1 MRTPKFLVAM
11 TNVAN
16 IKLIENSSEL
26 LSLIDQ
32 CLELEAYAL
41 DTEFHREKSYY
52 PKLALI
58 QINYGTGVA
67 LVDPTAIS
75 LSPLQELF
83 NSQQIAVMHAC
94 AQDLEVLQHY
104 CNARP
109 KEIFDTQIAAG
120 FLGLR
125 TPSLSALH
133 EKFLKKKL
141 PKGER
146 LTDWLQRPLSKRQ
159 IEYAAADVADLLE
172 IYKILTSQ
180 LIKRERFE
188 WAKDEFEI
196 IKNRMN
202 GSKDPSESWIRIKE
216 TRHLGVE
223 GRGVA
228 QSIAEWREIEARSLD
243 VPARFILS
251 DIAVVSISQKLPK
264 TIDQLLTVRGVDKK
278 RFTDERAR
286 KILELVSHG
295 KNQKV
300 DIPIE
305 KNEKQLDP
313 NLRPAVAL
321 ISAWLAQFAK
331 DSDLDPAL
339 LGTRA
344 DIETLL
350 RGDGQSRL
358 SEGWRHEYV
367 GVPIKKL
374 IEGSA
379 SLAFVHGRLRMEDR

>member
-1 MRTPKFLVAM
+1 
-11 TNVAN
+11 
-16 IKLIENSSEL
+16 
-26 LSLIDQ
+26 
-32 CLELEAYAL
+32 
-41 DTEFHREKSYY
+41 
-52 PKLALI
+52 
-58 QINYGTGVA
+58 
-67 LVDPTAIS
+67 
-75 LSPLQELF
+75 
-83 NSQQIAVMHAC
+83 
-94 AQDLEVLQHY
+94 
-104 CNARP
+104 
-109 KEIFDTQIAAG
+109 
-120 FLGLR
+120 
-125 TPSLSALH
+125 
-133 EKFLKKKL
+133 
-141 PKGER
+141 
-146 LTDWLQRPLSKRQ
+146 
-159 IEYAAADVADLLE
+159 
-172 IYKILTSQ
+172 
-180 LIKRERFE
+180 
-188 WAKDEFEI
+188 
-196 IKNRMN
+196 MN
-202 GSKDPSESWIRIKE
+202 GSKDPSESWVRIKE

-286 KILELVSHG
+286 KILELVSQG

-367 GVPIKKL
+367 GVPIRKL
-374 IEGSA
+374 LEGSA

>member
-1 MRTPKFLVAM
+1 M
-11 TNVAN
+11 TNVGSTE
-16 IKLIENSSEL
+16 LITDSSEL
-26 LSLIDQ
+26 LSVIDQ
-32 CLELEAYAL
+32 CFKLEAYAL

-52 PKLALI
+52 PKLALL
-58 QINYGTGVA
+58 QINFGTGVA

-75 LSPLQELF
+75 LIPLQELF
-83 NSQQIAVMHAC
+83 HSEQIAVMHAC

-104 CNARP
+104 CKARP

-133 EKFLKKKL
+133 ERFLKKKL

-172 IYKILTSQ
+172 IFEILTSE
-180 LIKRERFE
+180 LIKRERLD
-188 WAKDEFEI
+188 WAKKEFEVV
-196 IKNRMN
+196 KSRMN

-216 TRHLGVE
+216 TRHLGAK

-228 QSIAEWREIEARSLD
+228 QAIAEWRETEAQSLD
-243 VPARFILS
+243 VPVRFILS
-251 DIAVVSISQKLPK
+251 DIAVVSISQKVPK
-264 TIDQLLTVRGVDKK
+264 TIDELLAVRGVDKK
-278 RFTDERAR
+278 RFSGDRAR

-295 KNQKV
+295 KDKKV
-300 DIPIE
+300 DIPSE
-305 KNEKQLDP
+305 KNEKQLDL

-344 DIETLL
+344 DIESLL
-350 RGDGQSRL
+350 RGDSQSRL

-367 GVPIKKL
+367 GVPIQKL
-374 IEGSA
+374 VEGSA
-379 SLAFVHGRLRMEDR
+379 SLAFVDGRLRMEDR

>member
-1 MRTPKFLVAM
+1 M
-11 TNVAN
+11 TNVGSTE
-16 IKLIENSSEL
+16 LITDSSEL
-26 LSLIDQ
+26 LSVIDQ
-32 CLELEAYAL
+32 CFKLEAYAL

-52 PKLALI
+52 PKLALL
-58 QINYGTGVA
+58 QINFGTGVA

-75 LSPLQELF
+75 LIPLQELF
-83 NSQQIAVMHAC
+83 HSEQIAVMHAC

-104 CNARP
+104 CKARP

-133 EKFLKKKL
+133 ERFLKKKL

-172 IYKILTSQ
+172 IFEILTSE
-180 LIKRERFE
+180 LIKRKRLD
-188 WAKDEFEI
+188 WAKDEFEVV
-196 IKNRMN
+196 KSRMN

-216 TRHLGVE
+216 TRHLGAK

-228 QSIAEWREIEARSLD
+228 QAIAEWRETEAQSLD
-243 VPARFILS
+243 VPVRFILS
-251 DIAVVSISQKLPK
+251 DIAVVSISQKVPK
-264 TIDQLLTVRGVDKK
+264 TIDELLAVRGVDKK
-278 RFTDERAR
+278 RFSGDRAR

-295 KNQKV
+295 KDKKV
-300 DIPIE
+300 DIPSE
-305 KNEKQLDP
+305 KNEKQLDL

-344 DIETLL
+344 DIESLL
-350 RGDGQSRL
+350 RGDSQSRL

-367 GVPIKKL
+367 GVPIQKL
-374 IEGSA
+374 VEGSA
-379 SLAFVHGRLRMEDR
+379 SLAFVDGRLRMEDR

>member
-1 MRTPKFLVAM
+1 MDRA
-11 TNVAN
+11 
-16 IKLIENSSEL
+16 KLITDSSDL
-26 LSLIDQ
+26 LSVIDQ
-32 CLELEAYAL
+32 CLKLEAYAL

-52 PKLALI
+52 PKLALV

-104 CNARP
+104 CKARP

-133 EKFLKKKL
+133 ERYLKKKL

-172 IYKILTSQ
+172 IYKILTTQ
-180 LIKRERFE
+180 LIKRERLE

-196 IKNRMN
+196 IKSRMN

-216 TRHLGVE
+216 TRHLGAE
-223 GRGVA
+223 GRAVA
-228 QSIAEWREIEARSLD
+228 QSIAEWRETEAQSLD
-243 VPARFILS
+243 VPVRFILS
-251 DIAVVSISQKLPK
+251 DIAVVSISQRLPK
-264 TIDQLLTVRGVDKK
+264 TIDQLINVRGVDKK

-286 KILELVSHG
+286 KMLELVSHG
-295 KNQKV
+295 KDKKV
-300 DIPIE
+300 DLPME

-358 SEGWRHEYV
+358 SVGWRNEYV

-374 IEGSA
+374 VEGSA
-379 SLAFVHGRLRMEDR
+379 SLSFVDGRLRMEDR

>member
-1 MRTPKFLVAM
+1 M
-11 TNVAN
+11 TNSGSA
-16 IKLIENSSEL
+16 KLITDSSEL
-26 LSLIDQ
+26 LSVIDH
-32 CLELEAYAL
+32 CFKLEAYAL

-58 QINYGTGVA
+58 QINFGTGIA

-83 NSQQIAVMHAC
+83 NSQQVAVMHAC

-104 CNARP
+104 CKAMP

-133 EKFLKKKL
+133 ERFLKKKL

-172 IYKILTSQ
+172 IYEILTDE
-180 LIKRERFE
+180 LINRRRLD
-188 WAKDEFEI
+188 WAKDEFDV
-196 IKNRMN
+196 IKSRMN
-202 GSKDPSESWIRIKE
+202 ASKDPSESWVRIKE
-216 TRHLGVE
+216 TRHLGTT

-228 QSIAEWREIEARSLD
+228 QTIAEWRETEAQSLD
-243 VPARFILS
+243 IPARFILS
-251 DIAVVSISQKLPK
+251 DIAVVSISQRLPK
-264 TIDQLLTVRGVDKK
+264 TIDELLAVRGVDKK
-278 RFTDERAR
+278 RFNGTRAR
-286 KILELVSHG
+286 KMLELVSHG
-295 KNQKV
+295 KGKKV
-300 DIPIE
+300 DIPSE
-305 KNEKQLDP
+305 RNEKQLDP

-331 DSDLDPAL
+331 DSDLDPSL

-350 RGDGQSRL
+350 RGDSQSRL
-358 SEGWRHEYV
+358 SEGWRHDYV
-367 GVPIKKL
+367 GVPIQKL
-374 IEGSA
+374 VEGSA
-379 SLAFVHGRLRMEDR
+379 SLAFVDGRLRMEDR